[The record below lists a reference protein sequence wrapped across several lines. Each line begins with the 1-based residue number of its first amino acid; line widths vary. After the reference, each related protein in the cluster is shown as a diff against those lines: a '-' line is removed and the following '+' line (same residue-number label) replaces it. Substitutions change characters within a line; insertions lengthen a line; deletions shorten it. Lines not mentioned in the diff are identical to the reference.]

1 MATARRL
8 YLYGVALTSLV
19 ALVGGLQRLL
29 VFVIDQLAT
38 ALGPAPIAGD
48 VTRSLDELSLAVS
61 VIALALPVWALH
73 WWAAERLAARGGGVG
88 SDAGSVVR
96 AVHFLLVR
104 QLSLAAFLI
113 AILAF
118 VGWVVGALLAV
129 DSGDEPVGD
138 SLGLATI
145 AGGTWAYHT
154 WLRRRDLRRDEIVG
168 GAAAVAR
175 LDRHLGAAIGL
186 VVAAFATSD
195 VIMISLRLVVDRPLR
210 AAPDWW
216 QVPLAEAVARIVI
229 GLGAFLVHD
238 QEVRS
243 TFAAEGRQREDDRGS
258 RVRSAW
264 MGLLVLGATGT
275 TIAGVAYALESV
287 MVRLLGS
294 AAPDDLGLLAENVLG
309 PPLAVVPLIALGWWV
324 TRTASGERRAL
335 GGGDPEGPVRLAL
348 HLVSFVGLLVASVG
362 AVRLVGIVIEGLAGQ
377 PSLGFDEGIGSREL
391 AQATGFVV
399 AGGAPWAATWPRMRV
414 SDSHSR
420 TIHRAYLYAVIAAS
434 LAAGVP
440 AAAMILYRVLSSGL
454 GAADVRDA
462 VAALPMPIAT
472 VVVAGVVAGFHGRLL
487 RRDARA
493 DLPAAAVSEV
503 VPATPAAAVPE
514 VVPATPAAAVPPAA
528 AAPPPTALREI
539 ALRLRVPD
547 GSDPSVILR
556 DLRASLP
563 AGSTLEDAAAAA
575 ADTA

>member
-8 YLYGVALTSLV
+8 YLYGAAVTSLV

-48 VTRSLDELSLAVS
+48 VAQSLDGLSLAVS

-113 AILAF
+113 ALLAF
-118 VGWVVGALLAV
+118 VGWVIAALLAV
-129 DSGDEPVGD
+129 HSGDEPVGD
-138 SLGLATI
+138 SLALATI
-145 AGGTWAYHT
+145 AGCTWAYHT

-195 VIMISLRLVVDRPLR
+195 VIMISLRLAVDRPLDG
-210 AAPDWW
+210 APDWW
-216 QVPLAEAVARIVI
+216 QVPVADGVARSVI
-229 GLGAFLVHD
+229 GLGAFLLHD

-243 TFAAEGRQREDDRGS
+243 TFAAEGQQREDDRGS
-258 RVRSAW
+258 RVRAAW
-264 MGLLVLGATGT
+264 MGLLVLVATGT
-275 TIAGVAYALESV
+275 TIAAAAFAVESV
-287 MVRLLGS
+287 VIRLLGS
-294 AAPDDLGLLAENVLG
+294 AAPDDLGLLVENVIG
-309 PPLAVVPLIALGWWV
+309 PPLAMVPFIALGWWV

-335 GGGDPEGPVRLAL
+335 GGGDPEAPVRLAL
-348 HLVSFVGLLVASVG
+348 HLVSFVGLLFASVG
-362 AVRLVGIVIEGLAGQ
+362 AGRLLGIVIEGFAGQ
-377 PSLGFDEGIGSREL
+377 PSLGVDEGMSSREL
-391 AQATGFVV
+391 AQATSFVV

-414 SDSHSR
+414 PDSHSR
-420 TIHRAYLYAVIAAS
+420 TIHRAYLYAVVAAS

-440 AAAMILYRVLSSGL
+440 AAAMVLYRVLSSGL

-493 DLPAAAVSEV
+493 DLPAPAIPAAV
-503 VPATPAAAVPE
+503 VPATPAAAVSP
-514 VVPATPAAAVPPAA
+514 TA
-528 AAPPPTALREI
+528 AAPAPTALREI
-539 ALRLRVPD
+539 ALLLRVPD
-547 GSDPSVILR
+547 GSDPTVVLR
-556 DLRASLP
+556 DLRARLP
-563 AGSTLEDAAAAA
+563 AGSTLDDAGAAV
-575 ADTA
+575 ADTG